1 LYATELFLYVFTMS
15 YLGRQGAAF
24 LRRVAPE
31 HGLAQLF
38 DLLPDISVFVK
49 DGRGRFVYLNPR
61 GCEYCGVRQPEEA
74 LGKTDRDFF
83 PKEKADLY
91 RADDRRVMA
100 DGVPVLNRVEPEPGG
115 RGSPRLVVTSKVPLR
130 DASGRV
136 IGVIGLSREVT
147 GTAPASLGVGRVA
160 QAVGIFRSRYGE
172 KLSVAQVA
180 RHVGVSVN
188 QLERLFRKT
197 VGESPQRCLLN
208 IRIEEAS
215 RRLRES
221 YASMA
226 EVAQACGF
234 YDQAHFS
241 RVFSAAAG
249 CSPLAYRRRHQT
261 V

>member
-1 LYATELFLYVFTMS
+1 MS
-15 YLGRQGAAF
+15 YLDKRGAAF
-24 LRRVAPE
+24 LRRLAPE

-49 DGRGRFVYLNPR
+49 DAQGRFVYLNPL
-61 GCEYCGVRQPEEA
+61 GCEYCGVRQPDEA

-83 PKEKADLY
+83 PREKADRY

-130 DASGRV
+130 DASGEV
-136 IGVIGLSREVT
+136 IGVLGLSREVSE
-147 GTAPASLGVGRVA
+147 TAPASLGVGRVA
-160 QAVGIFRSRYGE
+160 RAVGLFRARFGE
-172 KLSVAQVA
+172 KVSVAQAA

-188 QLERLFRKT
+188 QLERLFRRT

-208 IRIEEAS
+208 IRIEQAS

-221 YASMA
+221 HASMA

-241 RVFSAAAG
+241 RMFSGAAG
-249 CSPLAYRRRHQT
+249 CSPSAYRRRHQT
-261 V
+261 A